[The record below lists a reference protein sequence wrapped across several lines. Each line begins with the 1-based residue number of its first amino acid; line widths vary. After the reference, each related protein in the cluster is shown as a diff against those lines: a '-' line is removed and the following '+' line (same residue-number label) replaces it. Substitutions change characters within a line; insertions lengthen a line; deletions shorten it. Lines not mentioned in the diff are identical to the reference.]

1 MGIFKIFIIF
11 IFIWEVFFNLF
22 YYIRWNSNFYFS
34 VKFFVNLVSVLFI
47 SNIFVCV
54 DRENKI

>member
-1 MGIFKIFIIF
+1 MGIFKVFIIF
-11 IFIWEVFFNLF
+11 IFIWEVFFNFF

-54 DRENKI
+54 DREKKI

>member
-22 YYIRWNSNFYFS
+22 YYIRWNSNFYFL

-54 DRENKI
+54 DREKKI

>member
-1 MGIFKIFIIF
+1 MGIFKVFIIF
-11 IFIWEVFFNLF
+11 IFIWEVFFNFF
-22 YYIRWNSNFYFS
+22 YYIRWNSNFYFL

-54 DRENKI
+54 DREKKI